1 MSLRHF
7 LLPILLLA
15 LAPIARAIDLTKATI
30 VYNPKDAPLVRQMAQ
45 TLADDIERVAG
56 VRPAVATRKTK
67 GENILLPTSASLVL
81 IPVALPMAYSTSA
94 NRLA

>member
-30 VYNPKDAPLVRQMAQ
+30 VYNPKDAPRPTTSSVS
-45 TLADDIERVAG
+45 LAFV
-56 VRPAVATRKTK
+56 P
-67 GENILLPTSASLVL
+67 L
-81 IPVALPMAYSTSA
+81 
-94 NRLA
+94 